1 MNLIYFLII
10 ASASYGMILMLFQMV
25 GLNALGLVFMD
36 MIIIVVSFPVIT
48 NKTQKNLYLLIF
60 SYLLL
65 GLFLIAINLIMADKL
80 DGITLIRYSTSF
92 RRTVLPFLL
101 VFVFIKLLKDESQIK
116 KLNRFL
122 FRLLMALAVIQT
134 LDFILFQYEPYNQ
147 FIRYLISFTGAKLEH
162 VNLTSENYFIRRFF
176 GIEFHRAQGFM
187 LDMYA
192 SNLFCIVLYSY
203 LRIADIRFKLWQKTI
218 SLIACISGLSLLFFI
233 SIFMLEFVLFFTGRH
248 NKLAIETPTLRQYRK
263 NRTISRV
270 INLSPFIMFGGVI
283 TMYFL
288 LKSGYTGE
296 TFMLNFFEFSY
307 ILSENIESMELG
319 SNIQDYLGYGGLH
332 LLDSYG
338 DELYRFVLKD
348 FAILGLIYEG
358 GILKFFFL
366 MFLLLYP
373 SFLFEIKYR
382 KLFEQN
388 PFIYR
393 IFLSSKFII
402 FLGIATW
409 VHQLAIWSRQLV
421 VLYMMSYSF
430 MFISVIILKR
440 MHRESIDMR

>member
-1 MNLIYFLII
+1 
-10 ASASYGMILMLFQMV
+10 MLLQMV
-25 GLNALGLVFMD
+25 GLNILGLVFMD
-36 MIIIVVSFPVIT
+36 LTIIAVSLPVII
-48 NKTQKNLYLLIF
+48 NKNQKNLYIPIIF

-65 GLFLIAINLIMADKL
+65 GLFLIAINLIMMDKL
-80 DGITLIRYSTSF
+80 DGITLIRYSTFF

-101 VFVFIKLLKDESQIK
+101 VFVFVKLLKDENQIK
-116 KLNRFL
+116 KLNGFL

-134 LDFILFQYEPYNQ
+134 VDFILFQYEPYNQ
-147 FIRYLISFTGAKLEH
+147 FIRYLISFTGTKLEH
-162 VNLTSENYFIRRFF
+162 VNITVENYFARSFF
-176 GIEFHRAQGFM
+176 GIEFHRSQGFM

-192 SNLFCIVLYSY
+192 SNLFCIFLYSY
-203 LRIADIRFKLWQKTI
+203 LRIAGIRFKWWQKTI
-218 SLIACISGLSLLFFI
+218 SFIACISGLSLLFFI
-233 SIFMLEFVLFFTGRH
+233 SIFMLEFVLFFTGRP
-248 NKLAIETPTLRQYRK
+248 NKRVIETPTLRQIRK

-288 LKSGYTGE
+288 FKSSYAHE
-296 TFMLNFFEFSY
+296 IFMLYFFEFSY
-307 ILSENIESMELG
+307 ILSGNIESIELG

-338 DELYRFVLKD
+338 DELYHYVLKD
-348 FAILGLIYEG
+348 IAILGLIYEG
-358 GILKFFFL
+358 GILNFLFL

-373 SFLFEIKYR
+373 IFLFEIKYR

-402 FLGIATW
+402 FLGITTW
-409 VHQLAIWSRQLV
+409 VHQLAIWSRQVV
-421 VLYMMSYSF
+421 VLYMMGYS
-430 MFISVIILKR
+430 MIFITTTLVMKNN
-440 MHRESIDMR
+440 REKMNSTVQPQGR